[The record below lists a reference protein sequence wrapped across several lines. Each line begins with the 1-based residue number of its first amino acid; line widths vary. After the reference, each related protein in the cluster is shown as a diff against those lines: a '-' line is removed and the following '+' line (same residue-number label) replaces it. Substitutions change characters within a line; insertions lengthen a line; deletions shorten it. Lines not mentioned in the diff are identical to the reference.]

1 MTQPIPISELGV
13 VPESRSQPI
22 SSRGLRFL
30 CRLGQGGMAEVHLAN
45 AAPPSASPRLV
56 VVKRMHQQHA
66 EDPATVR
73 MFLDEARLALCLSH
87 PNIVRSERLGM
98 FEGRHG
104 IVMEFLEGQA
114 FHQVLKRA
122 YETEASLSLD
132 FIVQIAIAT
141 LEGLHYAHEL
151 KDVVGNDLNVVHRD
165 VSPQNLF
172 ITYDGAVKLLDFG
185 IAKNSMQDGR
195 TRTGL
200 LKGKISYMAPEQ
212 ARGDDL
218 DRRADLWSLG
228 VVLWEAV
235 TGNRLFKGQND
246 AATLNL
252 TLTEEIPPPSQRRP
266 DLPYELE
273 AILMRALKR
282 NREERYATAAEMRD
296 DLETWLRSREITPGA
311 SLSQLMQRLFSREM
325 REQRQQ
331 IQALLLAQPDP
342 PAESGSTLVAPL
354 LGASATL
361 SGSLRGTQVSSVTD
375 LMTELSRQRRATTR
389 LLAGLVGLVALALA
403 FGVYLALVL
412 RPAQTEAAA
421 TTSRTALAIKQA
433 SAASAPAPQERTTE
447 PQERTTEPQ
456 ERTTEPAAVKL
467 AELPAQWAAAASHGT
482 KSTAPH
488 PAAPATMAAAKAS
501 KDAPSPGVETAP
513 SPATTPPSAIAETGL
528 LNLDTTPWSI
538 VSLNGRVLGQT
549 PIVGAS
555 LPVGTH
561 SLVLSNPEQSIRAT
575 YQVTIGAGKTTAR
588 RIGLD

>member
-1 MTQPIPISELGV
+1 MSELGV
-13 VPESRSQPI
+13 VPESRSKPI

-45 AAPPSASPRLV
+45 AAPPNASPSLV
-56 VVKRMHQQHA
+56 VVKRMHQQHVD
-66 EDPATVR
+66 DPATVR
-73 MFLDEARLALCLSH
+73 MFLDEARLALCLHH

-122 YETEASLSLD
+122 YETEASLSLEV
-132 FIVQIAIAT
+132 IVQTAIAA
-141 LEGLHYAHEL
+141 LDALHYAHEL
-151 KDVVGNDLNVVHRD
+151 KDVAGNDLNLVHRD

-212 ARGDDL
+212 ARGGEL

-235 TGNRLFKGQND
+235 TGSRLFKGQNE

-252 TLTEEIPPPSQRRP
+252 TLTEDIAPPSQRRP

-282 NREERYATAAEMRD
+282 DREERYATAAEMRD
-296 DLETWLRSREITPGA
+296 DLETWLSSREIMPGA
-311 SLSQLMQRLFSREM
+311 SLSQLMQRLFSRDM

-331 IQALLLAQPDP
+331 LQGLLHAQPDP
-342 PAESGSTLVAPL
+342 LVESGSTLVAPL
-354 LGASATL
+354 LGTSATL

-375 LMTELSRQRRATTR
+375 LMDELTRQRRATTR
-389 LLAGLVGLVALALA
+389 LLGGLVGMLALALA
-403 FGVYLALVL
+403 FGVYWTFVL

-421 TTSRTALAIKQA
+421 SAPLTALALKRT
-433 SAASAPAPQERTTE
+433 SAASAPAPQET
-447 PQERTTEPQ
+447 
-456 ERTTEPAAVKL
+456 TTEPALVKL
-467 AELPAQWAAAASHGT
+467 AEMPAQRAAASQGA
-482 KSTAPH
+482 KSTAMPAALPH
-488 PAAPATMAAAKAS
+488 AAVASAIAVPRPGNHTVSAGVEEAPATAAP
-501 KDAPSPGVETAP
+501 D
-513 SPATTPPSAIAETGL
+513 PAVAETGL

-538 VSLNGRVLGQT
+538 VSVNGRVLGQT
-549 PIVGAS
+549 PVVGAS

-561 SLVLSNPEQSIRAT
+561 SLVLSNPEQSIRTT
-575 YQVTIGAGKTTAR
+575 YQVTISAGKTTAR